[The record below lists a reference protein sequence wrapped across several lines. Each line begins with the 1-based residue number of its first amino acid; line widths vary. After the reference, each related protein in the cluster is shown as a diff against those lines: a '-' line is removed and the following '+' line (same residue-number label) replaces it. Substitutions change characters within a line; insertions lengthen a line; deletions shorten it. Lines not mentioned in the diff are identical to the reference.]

1 MIGWV
6 ASSLTVDHAA
16 RRLLLDR
23 FSFWTQDNEQPLVIP
38 LDTIDAVVL
47 TPQRRAQ
54 LLLPNR
60 VELNEAQR
68 RQEGPVS
75 TTAL

>member
-23 FSFWTQDNEQPLVIP
+23 FSFWTRDNEQPLVIP
-38 LDTIDAVVL
+38 LDTIDAAVL
-47 TPQRRAQ
+47 TP
-54 LLLPNR
+54 
-60 VELNEAQR
+60 
-68 RQEGPVS
+68 
-75 TTAL
+75 